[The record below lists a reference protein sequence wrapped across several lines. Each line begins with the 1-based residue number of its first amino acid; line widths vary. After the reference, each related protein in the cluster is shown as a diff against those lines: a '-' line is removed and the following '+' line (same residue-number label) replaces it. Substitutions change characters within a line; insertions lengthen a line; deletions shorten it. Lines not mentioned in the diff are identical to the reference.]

1 MKTVIYLDVLLLTN
15 FLIGYAL
22 LAAAG
27 LLAGMQARFG
37 RMVLASLLAAS
48 SALIL
53 LAPELTYLQQLV
65 YKVGTAAVITAAA
78 FGVRPLRRY
87 AAALGWFA
95 ALNLLLAGLC
105 ILVILRTG
113 SPLVQTG
120 NLAVYLRISP
130 VLLVLLAG
138 VCSAVV
144 WLGLCLFARP
154 SAPARTAGLRVDLGG
169 VPVQLRAV
177 LDTGCHLKDPITCL
191 PVLLVSYPAARSRLP
206 QAVCQYLDGWFAGVR
221 TAGPPPGLSLRM
233 IPCATATG
241 QTVLPGFTVGRLE
254 LIGADGPLPLR
265 RTAVAFTA
273 QAFGSNRY
281 EALYGADFL

>member
-1 MKTVIYLDVLLLTN
+1 M
-15 FLIGYAL
+15 
-22 LAAAG
+22 
-27 LLAGMQARFG
+27 
-37 RMVLASLLAAS
+37 
-48 SALIL
+48 
-53 LAPELTYLQQLV
+53 
-65 YKVGTAAVITAAA
+65 
-78 FGVRPLRRY
+78 RPLRRY
-87 AAALGWFA
+87 AAVLGWFA

>member
-53 LAPELTYLQQLV
+53 LAPELTYPQQLV

-120 NLAVYLRISP
+120 NLAHFAGAARASGRGMQRVS
-130 VLLVLLAG
+130 LVGA
-138 VCSAVV
+138 
-144 WLGLCLFARP
+144 
-154 SAPARTAGLRVDLGG
+154 
-169 VPVQLRAV
+169 
-177 LDTGCHLKDPITCL
+177 L
-191 PVLLVSYPAARSRLP
+191 PVCQALRPGPHSRAA
-206 QAVCQYLDGWFAGVR
+206 G
-221 TAGPPPGLSLRM
+221 
-233 IPCATATG
+233 
-241 QTVLPGFTVGRLE
+241 
-254 LIGADGPLPLR
+254 
-265 RTAVAFTA
+265 
-273 QAFGSNRY
+273 
-281 EALYGADFL
+281 

>member
-53 LAPELTYLQQLV
+53 LAPELTYPQQLV

-87 AAALGWFA
+87 AAVLGWFA

-120 NLAVYLRISP
+120 NLAVYLRVSP

-144 WLGLCLFARP
+144 
-154 SAPARTAGLRVDLGG
+154 
-169 VPVQLRAV
+169 
-177 LDTGCHLKDPITCL
+177 
-191 PVLLVSYPAARSRLP
+191 
-206 QAVCQYLDGWFAGVR
+206 
-221 TAGPPPGLSLRM
+221 
-233 IPCATATG
+233 
-241 QTVLPGFTVGRLE
+241 
-254 LIGADGPLPLR
+254 
-265 RTAVAFTA
+265 
-273 QAFGSNRY
+273 
-281 EALYGADFL
+281 

>member
-53 LAPELTYLQQLV
+53 LAPELTYPQQLV

-87 AAALGWFA
+87 AAVLGWFA

-113 SPLVQTG
+113 SSAYFAGAARASGRGMQRGSLVG
-120 NLAVYLRISP
+120 A
-130 VLLVLLAG
+130 
-138 VCSAVV
+138 
-144 WLGLCLFARP
+144 
-154 SAPARTAGLRVDLGG
+154 
-169 VPVQLRAV
+169 
-177 LDTGCHLKDPITCL
+177 L
-191 PVLLVSYPAARSRLP
+191 PVCQALRPGPHGRAA
-206 QAVCQYLDGWFAGVR
+206 G
-221 TAGPPPGLSLRM
+221 
-233 IPCATATG
+233 
-241 QTVLPGFTVGRLE
+241 
-254 LIGADGPLPLR
+254 
-265 RTAVAFTA
+265 
-273 QAFGSNRY
+273 
-281 EALYGADFL
+281 